1 MKNAGR
7 LVLFTLALAL
17 VAPLTASAKPHFRAP
32 YVAGPSFLAPDSEGV
47 LTTGPR
53 LVVTQLGSAPASAR
67 PGRSYLLRGTVANS
81 GIKSVRGAV
90 TVHLLRV
97 GSHPRVIGAT
107 PVRLRAGRSA
117 GYAVRVT
124 IPRGLHNGSYSLVA
138 CSPRS
143 GSSGALG
150 CATAERHLQIGQAK
164 KLRIVA
170 AASSAADC
178 SSGSHSLSHFGDHVY
193 PETGNGGY
201 TSVHTDVYMVYDARV
216 EPVPAGQ
223 PRRSHRP
230 GDAVPHRLQP
240 RLRAD
245 VDANATDRA
254 RT

>member
-7 LVLFTLALAL
+7 FVLLMLLLAL

-47 LTTGPR
+47 ITTGPR
-53 LVVTQLGSAPASAR
+53 LVVTQLGSAPATAR

-81 GIKSVRGAV
+81 GIKAVRGAV

-150 CATAERHLQIGQAK
+150 CATAERHLQIGHVK

-170 AASSAADC
+170 QHRRPPTAPRARIRSRTSATTSTRRRVTAATRASTPTSSRSTTRRRTC
-178 SSGSHSLSHFGDHVY
+178 SCRA
-193 PETGNGGY
+193 T
-201 TSVHTDVYMVYDARV
+201 TSISPTR
-216 EPVPAGQ
+216 
-223 PRRSHRP
+223 RRS
-230 GDAVPHRLQP
+230 A
-240 RLRAD
+240 
-245 VDANATDRA
+245 
-254 RT
+254 